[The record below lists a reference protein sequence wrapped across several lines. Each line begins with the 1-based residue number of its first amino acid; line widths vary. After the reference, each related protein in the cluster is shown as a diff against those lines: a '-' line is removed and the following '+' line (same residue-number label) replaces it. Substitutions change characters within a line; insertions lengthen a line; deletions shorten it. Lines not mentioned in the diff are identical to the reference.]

1 MRFVKDITSSRKPL
15 RAGPYTLM
23 KCSKT
28 KHGYSYTPISLY
40 KTPAMSEYT
49 KDALLN
55 HRDVISMQHRVNPF
69 VKLKPELLA

>member
-1 MRFVKDITSSRKPL
+1 
-15 RAGPYTLM
+15 M

-28 KHGYSYTPISLY
+28 KHGYSYTPIPLY
-40 KTPAMSEYT
+40 KMPAMLEYT

-55 HRDVISMQHRVNPF
+55 RRDVISMQHRANPF